1 MSDDEQKQMLR
12 FGITIEHKTIYHYNG
27 YRYDN
32 LRDALRY
39 AEIDTNRNNESAR
52 ESV

>member
-1 MSDDEQKQMLR
+1 MSDDEQTQMLR
-12 FGITIEHKTIYHYNG
+12 FGITIEHKTIYHYNR